1 MSNVHE
7 TDLCFMTIAELA
19 PLIYQ
24 REVSPVEVTT
34 AMIERINRH
43 NDEMHAYITVTADV
57 ALEQARAAEQEIMA
71 GRYRGPLHGV
81 TISLKDNIA
90 TKGIRTSCASRVA
103 PDWLPDEDATVYDRL
118 REAGAILV
126 GKANLFEY
134 AFSMN
139 PAYPNAVN
147 PWNPERTSSG
157 SSSGSGVGVAAG
169 MAHGSIGTD
178 TGGSGR
184 APANV
189 NGAVGFKATYGR
201 VSRHGLFPLSYTLD
215 HTTMMTRCV
224 RDSAL
229 MLQATAGYDARD
241 ENSSRVGVPDMSG
254 TIGQPIAGMRLA
266 LARGYTHEGIDPD
279 VTAVFDT
286 AIDSLRRLG
295 AEITEVQL
303 PYVRHAHALQLAI
316 MNPEAAE
323 IHHQTHREADD
334 RLGSTALMRLDLG
347 SVIPAIAYIRAQR
360 MRKLMRNAFRE
371 LLTHY
376 DAIVSPAL
384 AVRPGTAGTWT
395 TIIDGKEID
404 LRSAGP
410 EYTGI
415 YNLTGMPAL
424 VLPAG
429 FSSEGTPIGIQFA
442 GRWFDEPTVLR
453 VAHAFEQTT
462 GWPKRPPFPKEDEMG
477 AFPDA

>member
-1 MSNVHE
+1 MTTTHE
-7 TDLCFMTIAELA
+7 LDLCFMTIAELGA
-19 PLIYQ
+19 LIRS

-34 AMIERINRH
+34 AMLNRISRH
-43 NDEMHAYITVTADV
+43 NDEMNAYITITGEV
-57 ALEQARAAEQEIMA
+57 AMEQARAAEREITA
-71 GRYRGPLHGV
+71 GNYRGPLHGV

-90 TKGIRTSCASRVA
+90 TSGIRTSCASMVA
-103 PDWLPDEDATVYDRL
+103 PNWLPDEDATVYARL

-157 SSSGSGVGVAAG
+157 SSSGSGVAVAAG
-169 MAHGSIGTD
+169 MVHGSIGTD

-201 VSRHGLFPLSYTLD
+201 VSRAGVFPLSYTLD
-215 HTTMMTRCV
+215 HTTMMTRSV

-229 MLQATAGYDARD
+229 MLQATAGHDPRD
-241 ENSSRVGVPDMSG
+241 ENSSRVSVPDFSAGIGRGISG
-254 TIGQPIAGMRLA
+254 MHLA
-266 LARGYTHEGIDPD
+266 LARGYTHEGIDAD
-279 VTAVFDT
+279 VDAVFNAAVATFRD
-286 AIDSLRRLG
+286 LG
-295 AEITEVQL
+295 AQVEEVQL
-303 PYVRHAHALQLAI
+303 PYVQQCAALQLAT

-323 IHHQTHREADD
+323 IHHDTHRNASDK
-334 RLGSTALMRLDLG
+334 LGETALMRLELG
-347 SVIPAIAYIRAQR
+347 SLVPATAYIRAQR
-360 MRKLMRNAFRE
+360 IRKLMRDAFRD
-371 LLTHY
+371 LLQRF
-376 DAIVSPAL
+376 DAIISPAL
-384 AVRPGTAGTWT
+384 AMRPGVAGTWT
-395 TIIDGKEID
+395 TIIDGKEVD

-424 VLPAG
+424 VLPGG
-429 FSSEGTPIGIQFA
+429 FSSEGTPIGIQIA
-442 GRWFDEPTVLR
+442 GRWFDEATVLR
-453 VAHAFEQTT
+453 IAHAFEQTT
-462 GWPKRPPFPKEDEMG
+462 GWPKRPPYPQDEAAKTSM
-477 AFPDA
+477 